1 MRTNG
6 RLEWDIMIGQV
17 EELRRQGRQ
26 RLRWMDSTK
35 ETTGFG
41 LEKLK
46 EIVKDRNKWCRL
58 VEEKTRNR
66 EQTNINI
73 KI

>member
-6 RLEWDIMIGQV
+6 TLERDIMIGQV
-17 EELRRQGRQ
+17 EGLSRRKTT
-26 RLRWMDSTK
+26 LRWMDSIK

-46 EIVKDRNKWCRL
+46 EILKDRNRWRRL

-66 EQTNINI
+66 ERTNINF

>member
-1 MRTNG
+1 
-6 RLEWDIMIGQV
+6 
-17 EELRRQGRQ
+17 
-26 RLRWMDSTK
+26 MDSIK

-41 LEKLK
+41 LEELK
-46 EIVKDRNKWCRL
+46 DTVKDRNKWHRL